1 MKIDTIKAATLAL
14 RGFMPN
20 TQTTNWTFSLERM
33 QQFMADL
40 GDPQEKLKIIHVAGT
55 SGKTSTSYYIADMLR
70 QAGHKVGLTV
80 SPHVDT
86 VNERIQLN
94 GQPLPEA
101 DFCRLLGDFIE
112 LPAVKKAN
120 PSYFGL
126 LIAFAFWVFAQEG
139 VDYAVIEVGLGGRLD
154 STNVISRPDKVCV
167 IADIGFDH
175 MGMLGNDLAMIA
187 SEKAGIIQPGN
198 QVIMAQQGD
207 VVMGVINSRVDLVKA
222 KLEVLKPS
230 GAPAHLPLFQQRNWF
245 VARAAVD
252 FVAKRDGFAFS
263 QDNAVASAAILIP
276 ARMEVVEYHGKTVIL
291 DGAHNAQKIT
301 ALCESITEKYPD
313 QKLAAVVSF
322 VHDKDESMNKKMTAL
337 HSILDHLI
345 ITTFHAEQDV
355 PKWSIDPDIIERAAR
370 MVGFNSVEVIDKP
383 LDAFAALLKRPE
395 PVVLVTGSFYLLQKH
410 IRPLVKGEL

>member
-1 MKIDTIKAATLAL
+1 MKIDTIKEATQAL
-14 RGFMPN
+14 RSFMPN

-33 QQFMADL
+33 QEFMADL
-40 GDPQEKLKIIHVAGT
+40 GNPQEKLKIIHVAGT
-55 SGKTSTSYYIADMLR
+55 SGKTSTSYYVADMLR

-94 GQPLPEA
+94 GQPLPES
-101 DFCRLLGDFIE
+101 DFCRLLGEFID
-112 LPAVKKAN
+112 LPAVKRAN

-126 LIAFAFWVFAQEG
+126 LIAFAFWVFAKEQ

-154 STNVISRPDKVCV
+154 STNVISREDKVCV

-198 QVIMAQQGD
+198 QTIMAKQSD
-207 VVMGVINSRVDLVKA
+207 LVMAVIKNRAEMVKA
-222 KLEVLKPS
+222 KLDLLEPS
-230 GAPAHLPLFQQRNWF
+230 GAPSFLPLFQQRNWF
-245 VARAAVD
+245 VARAAVN
-252 FVAKRDGFAFS
+252 FVAERDEFEFS
-263 QDNAVASAAILIP
+263 DEDARASAEILIP
-276 ARMEVVEYHGKTVIL
+276 ARMEVIEYHGKTVIL

-301 ALCESITEKYPD
+301 ALCESVTEKYPN

-355 PKWSIDPDIIERAAR
+355 PKWSIDPDIIERAAHK
-370 MVGFNSVEVIDKP
+370 VGFSSVEVIDKP
-383 LDAFAALLKRPE
+383 LEAFAALLKRPE
-395 PVVLVTGSFYLLQKH
+395 PVVLVTGSFYLLQKY